1 MRRAEED
8 SDEEVTRPIHKVR
21 NTINSDEEEEGGQ
34 SDVLVGVI
42 GEAPQDDENLC
53 KVSAVLFLQHC
64 CIRLVCVLVMFE
76 FACLCSNFSWS
87 LISSF

>member
-8 SDEEVTRPIHKVR
+8 SDEEVTRPIHKVT
-21 NTINSDEEEEGGQ
+21 NTISSDEEEEGGQ
-34 SDVLVGVI
+34 PDVLVGVN

-53 KVSAVLFLQHC
+53 KFSAVLFLQHC